1 MKFLIAFISLC
12 ITITAIVYIKQNPKT
27 TSSSSNSSRII
38 EYIDVSGQHSETF
51 SSDQIVWVLQISL
64 MGKEK
69 EQLLIKK
76 NERIK
81 ELTTLVSSIGIDPNN
96 LSFENYTL
104 RKQWNWDRG
113 KRTFESYQ
121 LNQTIKVQ
129 LTSEEKSDLL
139 SEGIIQI
146 NDIEIVNVRYEIA
159 DIEEKTNQ
167 ISAKAFKKAKDKA
180 KFLAKTSGKEIETV
194 ISISENP
201 INNEPII
208 LGARN
213 GLSKASLF
221 DSSTPGSNGPT
232 KTTLESQ
239 VFVRFLL
246 KDADKKFFD

>member
-12 ITITAIVYIKQNPKT
+12 ITITAIVYIKQNPKD
-27 TSSSSNSSRII
+27 SSPSNNSRQTIG
-38 EYIDVSGQHSETF
+38 YIDVSGLHSETF
-51 SSDQIVWVLQISL
+51 TSDQILWELQISL

-69 EQLLIKK
+69 EELILKK

-81 ELTTLVSSIGIDPNN
+81 QLTALTSSIGIDPNN

-129 LTSEEKSDLL
+129 LTSEERSDLL

-167 ISAKAFKKAKDKA
+167 IAAKAFKKAKDKA
-180 KFLAKTSGKEIETV
+180 KSLAKTSGKEIETV
-194 ISISENP
+194 ISISETP
-201 INNEPII
+201 LTNEPIL
-208 LGARN
+208 LGAGN
-213 GLSKASLF
+213 GLRKASLF
-221 DSSTPGSNGPT
+221 DSSMPGTNGPT

-246 KDADKKFFD
+246 KDAGKKFFD